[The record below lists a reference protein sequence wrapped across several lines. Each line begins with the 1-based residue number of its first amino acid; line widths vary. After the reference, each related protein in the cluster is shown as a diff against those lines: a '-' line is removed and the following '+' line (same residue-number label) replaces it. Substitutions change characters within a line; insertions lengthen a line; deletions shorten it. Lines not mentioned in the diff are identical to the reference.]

1 MRALESMLTRLSG
14 WMHRACAFVLLP
26 LMVIVVC
33 ADVAARYVFNNPL
46 GWAQDLTTLALLAAF
61 IAAIPICTMQ
71 DGHIRVETL
80 YEHFGPRAKAAAD
93 LAGNM
98 CGIVFMGLL
107 AYRSLSDVPGMARR
121 GEGPELLDVPY
132 WPIAGFVG
140 LASVF
145 VVVIFLVRGAKAVIA
160 LRQPAVTDH

>member
-1 MRALESMLTRLSG
+1 MHALESMLNRLAG

-160 LRQPAVTDH
+160 LRQPAVTAR

>member
-1 MRALESMLTRLSG
+1 MLNRLSD
-14 WMHRACAFVLLP
+14 WLHRACAFVLLP

-33 ADVAARYVFNNPL
+33 ADVAARYVFNSPL
-46 GWAQDLTTLALLAAF
+46 GWAQDLTTLALVAAF

-80 YEHFGPRAKAAAD
+80 YENFGPRAKAVAD
-93 LAGNM
+93 LIGHA

-107 AYRSLSDVPGMARR
+107 AYRSLSDVPGMFRR
-121 GEGPELLDVPY
+121 GEGPELLDVPF

-140 LASVF
+140 LVSVF
-145 VVVIFLVRGAKAVIA
+145 IVAIFLVRSAKSVIA
-160 LRQPAVTDH
+160 LCQPAPTGH